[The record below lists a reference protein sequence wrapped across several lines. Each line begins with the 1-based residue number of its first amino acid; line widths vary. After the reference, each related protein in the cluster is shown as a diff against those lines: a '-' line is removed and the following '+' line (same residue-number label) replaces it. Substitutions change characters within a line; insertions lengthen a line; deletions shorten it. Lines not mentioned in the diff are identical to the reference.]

1 MSHPEEK
8 TSHTPTD
15 SFNDAKFNELESKG
29 VTTHVLTED
38 APLDNYVSSDDTKKT
53 ARIMRKMDWRVLPI
67 ASLLYLFSFL
77 DRSAIGNARVANMEK
92 ELKLSSSQYA
102 ACVSVFFGLYCLLE
116 VPSNLLLKK
125 YGAKIYLPI
134 IVVLW
139 GLVMA
144 FTGLVKNFEGLLAMR
159 ILLGGFEAGLFP
171 GITYHLTNLYP
182 RKEIQFRI
190 GIFFSA
196 ATIAGA
202 FGGLLAYGL
211 SFVEIGG
218 YNRWPWIFFVEGILT
233 VIVGVSSYFILF
245 SSIPEAKFLTKDEQ
259 DFMQNRITYD
269 STAIPMDDTY
279 KWQYV
284 QAGLLDWKPWL
295 SIISYI
301 CCITPLY
308 SIALTLP
315 TILKVSLKY
324 DAVHAQLMTV
334 PIYIVA
340 AFMVVVFAYFSDRLQ
355 NRSEFLIGGCVISA
369 IGWGIGHAYPHNGKV
384 RYGAMFLSSFS
395 YAAFP
400 SVVALLTQNIGGKT
414 KRSVCIAIQVGV
426 GGLAGIIS
434 SNIFLTRWAPTFMTS
449 YLLNILFNCGAIVA
463 ASIYWFLLYL
473 ANQSKKRQ
481 IDSGAA
487 AQISPEVLATMGDH
501 SPYFVYK
508 Y

>member
-1 MSHPEEK
+1 MSQQTNTYAH
-8 TSHTPTD
+8 SD
-15 SFNDAKFNELESKG
+15 SLNEAKFNELESKG
-29 VTTHVLTED
+29 QDNEIQTHIFTED
-38 APLDNYVSSDDTKKT
+38 AEFTSIDEKKKM

-67 ASLLYLFSFL
+67 SSLMYLFSFL
-77 DRSAIGNARVANMEK
+77 DRSAIGNARVAGMEK
-92 ELKLSSSQYA
+92 DLKLSSSQYA
-102 ACVSVFFGLYCLLE
+102 ACVSVFFALYCLFE

-139 GLVMA
+139 GLVMT
-144 FTGLVKNFEGLLAMR
+144 FTGLVKNFAGLLSMR
-159 ILLGGFEAGLFP
+159 LILGLFEAGLFP
-171 GITYHLTNLYP
+171 GITYYLTNLYP
-182 RKEIQFRI
+182 RKEIQTRI
-190 GIFFSA
+190 AIFFSA

-211 SFVEIGG
+211 SFVEVNG
-218 YNRWPWIFFVEGILT
+218 YDRWPWIFFVEGILT
-233 VIVGVSSYFILF
+233 VLVGILSYFVLF
-245 SSIPEAKFLTKDEQ
+245 SSISDAKFLTKDEQ
-259 DFMQNRITYD
+259 EFMLNRITYD
-269 STAIPMDDTY
+269 STAVPMDDSY
-279 KWQYV
+279 RWAYV

-295 SIISYI
+295 SIVSYI

-324 DAVHAQLMTV
+324 DAINAQLMTV

-340 AFMVVVFAYFSDRLQ
+340 AFMVVVFAVFSDRLH
-355 NRSEFLIGGCVISA
+355 NRSAFLMGGCVISA
-369 IGWGIGHAYPHNGKV
+369 IGWGIGYGYPNNGKV

-434 SNIFLTRWAPTFMTS
+434 SNIFLSKWAPAFMTS
-449 YLLNILFNCGAIVA
+449 YLLNIIFNCGAFVSA
-463 ASIYWFLLYL
+463 GIYWFLLYL
-473 ANQSKKRQ
+473 ANQKKKRQ
-481 IDSGAA
+481 IESGEAA
-487 AQISPEVLATMGDH
+487 KISPEVLATMGDH
-501 SPYFVYK
+501 SPFFTYK